1 MLLSLLAYDNDDGDD
16 VIGNARTNGNV
27 RSKFQDADQNVWNL
41 EEMIY
46 DVRLQEAIYS
56 HFLLQFC
63 LPISLH
69 PKGQLLFNG

>member
-16 VIGNARTNGNV
+16 VIGNARTNGN
-27 RSKFQDADQNVWNL
+27 L
-41 EEMIY
+41 EGMIY

-63 LPISLH
+63 FPTSLH
-69 PKGQLLFNG
+69 PKG